1 VFGLFW
7 SIENV
12 YNVPTTCCRLPDYYK
27 QDYHLYICIQTYYHL
42 CNLIY
47 VCHVFI
53 FCTLHFSVYTYV
65 NLFMSSL
72 LIVVFFS
79 ILRHTSLI
87 VKKTPTRVSS
97 CILCYLLMTSIG
109 TDIMIVS
116 IGTDK
121 YYFCPSKIFV
131 LYYVPESTVVFD
143 FRMVYFIVYV
153 DFFLSYF
160 NFRNYFNTPNI

>member
-1 VFGLFW
+1 MFGLFW

-42 CNLIY
+42 CHLIY

-87 VKKTPTRVSS
+87 VKKKTNQSFILYIVLPVDDKHWDWYYDSKHWDRQIIFLSLQNF
-97 CILCYLLMTSIG
+97 CFILCAR
-109 TDIMIVS
+109 
-116 IGTDK
+116 K
-121 YYFCPSKIFV
+121 YGSFWFPDGLFYRLCWFFPIIF
-131 LYYVPESTVVFD
+131 
-143 FRMVYFIVYV
+143 
-153 DFFLSYF
+153 
-160 NFRNYFNTPNI
+160 